1 VSQLALPYRIALVAL
16 VAFAGLWFVA
26 LRPKSGSGTPSTP
39 PAAQSQPT
47 APGVKGL
54 TNAVAKAHNASAESD
69 AANARIQAATG
80 GSTAGAPAATAAPAT
95 AAPATAA
102 KPLSSAASKPAVP
115 AVKGLAVGDPSAPLL
130 TALAKDKA
138 VVLAFTG
145 TAADDRSVARAIR
158 QLSHRRGRVV
168 VKIVPIGQVGH
179 YTAITRGTQVAT
191 APTTLVIGPNH
202 EAQAIVGFTGTAELS
217 QAIGDALAAPRK

>member
-54 TNAVAKAHNASAESD
+54 TNAIAKAHNASAESD

-80 GSTAGAPAATAAPAT
+80 GSTAAAP

-115 AVKGLAVGDPSAPLL
+115 AVKGLAVGDLSAPLL
-130 TALAKDKA
+130 AALAKDKA
-138 VVLAFTG
+138 VVVAFTG

-158 QLSHRRGRVV
+158 QLPHRRGRVV